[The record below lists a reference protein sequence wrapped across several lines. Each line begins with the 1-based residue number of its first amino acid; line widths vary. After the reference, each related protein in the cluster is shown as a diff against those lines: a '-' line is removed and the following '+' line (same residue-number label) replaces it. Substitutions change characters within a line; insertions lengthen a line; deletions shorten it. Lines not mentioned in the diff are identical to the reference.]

1 MGRTEKVKGNCAF
14 LETFRGISLVS
25 GLVFYTSVRALVISV
40 MNLESSYTPA
50 LLCPIS
56 GLVLNFELP

>member
-1 MGRTEKVKGNCAF
+1 MGRTEKVKGNCTF

-40 MNLESSYTPA
+40 MNLESSYTHA
-50 LLCPIS
+50 LVHLNN